1 MENNEVIFKKL
12 KKSLIDFAE
21 ENENHDSDNLDKK
34 NPYEKIKLEEVFNKF
49 FESLEKNDSDFSWVD
64 KLNRIGEKINE
75 EDKDKVANIHYGLP
89 SHVHGNYKDGFI
101 YLCLFNPNVIGIL
114 DNNLIHKS
122 ESSKKESAKICSLE
136 DYYTKP
142 PLLED
147 KKDPID
153 DEFWRIINSYKEWKN
168 DDKKR
173 KINIEKLKN
182 LIISDES
189 TLTKEL
195 KNPELGTYYIDN
207 YFDKLIDNTG
217 EGTLENT
224 DKIVNMELCPFR
236 SKNAST
242 ISNDILKSEISLFAC
257 YIIWY
262 RIGKYKNNKNSN
274 KPIFIFRSYSNWE
287 KRLIYSLYELNNK
300 KITQEAIGEYMTTIR
315 NEFFYHFPNQSGMIS
330 SKNLRKFVSEEEF
343 DNIRKNIKKSENK

>member
-1 MENNEVIFKKL
+1 MENKDINDVL
-12 KKSLIDFAE
+12 NDRLINFSE
-21 ENENHDSDNLDKK
+21 TELDKK
-34 NPYEKIKLEEVFNKF
+34 NPYKSIKLEEVLDNF
-49 FESLEKNDSDFSWVD
+49 FGSLEKNDLDFSWVE
-64 KLNRIGEKINE
+64 KLNGIDKKKNV
-75 EDKDKVANIHYGLP
+75 EDKDKIANIHYGLP
-89 SHVHGNYKDGFI
+89 SHVHGNYKDGSI
-101 YLCLFNPNVIGIL
+101 YLCLFNPNVIGIT
-114 DNNLIHKS
+114 DNNLIYKS

-182 LIISDES
+182 LIISNES

-195 KNPELGTYYIDN
+195 KNPGLGTYYIDN
-207 YFDKLIDNTG
+207 YFDKLIDKTVKNK
-217 EGTLENT
+217 LEYT

-262 RIGKYKNNKNSN
+262 RIGKYKNNRNSN

-343 DNIRKNIKKSENK
+343 DHIRKNIKKSENN

>member
-1 MENNEVIFKKL
+1 MEKEMSIFDKL
-12 KKSLIDFAE
+12 EKSLTDFAKE
-21 ENENHDSDNLDKK
+21 DENHDSDNLDKK
-34 NPYEKIKLEEVFNKF
+34 NPYEKIKLEEVFDEF

-64 KLNRIGEKINE
+64 KLNRIDKNKNT

-89 SHVHGNYKDGFI
+89 SHVHGNYKDGSI

-114 DNNLIHKS
+114 DNNLIYKS
-122 ESSKKESAKICSLE
+122 KSSKKESAKICSLE

-207 YFDKLIDNTG
+207 YFDKLINKCANK
-217 EGTLENT
+217 LEDT

-262 RIGKYKNNKNSN
+262 RIGKYINNKNTN

-287 KRLIYSLYELNNK
+287 KRLIYSLYELNNE
-300 KITQEAIGEYMTTIR
+300 KITQEAIGEYMIKIR

-330 SKNLRKFVSEEEF
+330 SKNLRIFVSEEEF
-343 DNIRKNIKKSENK
+343 DHIRENIKKSENE

>member
-21 ENENHDSDNLDKK
+21 EDENHDSDNLDKK
-34 NPYEKIKLEEVFNKF
+34 NPYEKIKLEEVFDEF

-64 KLNRIGEKINE
+64 KLNKIGEKINA

-89 SHVHGNYKDGFI
+89 SHVHGNYKDGSI

-114 DNNLIHKS
+114 DNNLIYKS

-207 YFDKLIDNTG
+207 YFDKLINKCANKLKD
-217 EGTLENT
+217 T

-262 RIGKYKNNKNSN
+262 RIGKYKKNEKSN
-274 KPIFIFRSYSNWE
+274 KPIFIFRSYSKWE
-287 KRLIYSLYELNNK
+287 DMLEDSLYKINNK
-300 KITQEAIGEYMTTIR
+300 KIAKKIIREYITTIR

-343 DNIRKNIKKSENK
+343 DHISKNIKKSENK

>member
-1 MENNEVIFKKL
+1 MTKKELTIDDVNKALNKALKEFAKNENN
-12 KKSLIDFAE
+12 
-21 ENENHDSDNLDKK
+21 LDEK
-34 NPYEKIKLEEVFNKF
+34 NPYKEIKLKEVFDEF
-49 FESLEKNDSDFSWVD
+49 FESLEKNDSNFSWVD
-64 KLNRIGEKINE
+64 KLNRIDKNKNA

-89 SHVHGNYKDGFI
+89 SHVHGNYKDGSI
-101 YLCLFNPNVIGIL
+101 YLCLFNPNVIGII
-114 DNNLIHKS
+114 DNNLIYKS

-142 PLLED
+142 PLLEE
-147 KKDPID
+147 KKDPIY

-207 YFDKLIDNTG
+207 YFDKLINKCANK
-217 EGTLENT
+217 LEDT

-242 ISNDILKSEISLFAC
+242 ISNDILKSEVGLFAC

-343 DNIRKNIKKSENK
+343 DHLKKNIKKSENK

>member
-1 MENNEVIFKKL
+1 MEKEMSIFDKL
-12 KKSLIDFAE
+12 EKSLIDFAKE
-21 ENENHDSDNLDKK
+21 DENHDSDNLDKK
-34 NPYEKIKLEEVFNKF
+34 NPYEKIKLEEVFDEF
-49 FESLEKNDSDFSWVD
+49 FESLEKNDSDFSWFD
-64 KLNRIGEKINE
+64 KLNRIDKNKNAEN
-75 EDKDKVANIHYGLP
+75 KDKVANIHYGLP
-89 SHVHGNYKDGFI
+89 SHVHGNYKDGSI

-207 YFDKLIDNTG
+207 YFDKLINKCANK
-217 EGTLENT
+217 LEDT

-262 RIGKYKNNKNSN
+262 RIGKYKNNEKSN
-274 KPIFIFRSYSNWE
+274 KPIFIFRSYINWE

-300 KITQEAIGEYMTTIR
+300 KITQEAIGEYMTIIR

-343 DNIRKNIKKSENK
+343 DHIRENIKKSENK

>member
-1 MENNEVIFKKL
+1 MTKKELTIDDVNEALNEVL
-12 KKSLIDFAE
+12 KKFAK
-21 ENENHDSDNLDKK
+21 NEDNLDEK
-34 NPYEKIKLEEVFNKF
+34 NSYEKINLEEVFDEF

-64 KLNRIGEKINE
+64 KLNRIDKNKNA

-89 SHVHGNYKDGFI
+89 SHVHGNYKDGSI
-101 YLCLFNPNVIGIL
+101 YLCLFNPNVIGII
-114 DNNLIHKS
+114 DNNLIYKS

-142 PLLED
+142 PLLEE
-147 KKDPID
+147 KKDPIY

-195 KNPELGTYYIDN
+195 KNPGSGTYYIDN
-207 YFDKLIDNTG
+207 YFDKLIDRTVKDKLG
-217 EGTLENT
+217 YT

-236 SKNAST
+236 SKKAST

-262 RIGKYKNNKNSN
+262 RIGKYINNKNTN

-287 KRLIYSLYELNNK
+287 KRLIYSLYELNNE
-300 KITQEAIGEYMTTIR
+300 KITQEAIGEYMITIR

-343 DNIRKNIKKSENK
+343 DHLKKNIKKSENK

>member
-1 MENNEVIFKKL
+1 MENRDEYKILENSL
-12 KKSLIDFAE
+12 KKFS
-21 ENENHDSDNLDKK
+21 DSKLDKR
-34 NPYEKIKLEEVFNKF
+34 NPYKKINLEEVFDGF
-49 FESLEKNDSDFSWVD
+49 FESLEKNDFDFSWVD
-64 KLNRIGEKINE
+64 KLNRIDKNKNA

-89 SHVHGNYKDGFI
+89 SHVHGNYKDGSI

-114 DNNLIHKS
+114 DNNLIYKS
-122 ESSKKESAKICSLE
+122 KSSKKESAKICSLE

-142 PLLED
+142 SLLED

-182 LIISDES
+182 LILSDES

-195 KNPELGTYYIDN
+195 KNPGLGTYYIDN
-207 YFDKLIDNTG
+207 YFDKLIDKTVKDK
-217 EGTLENT
+217 LEYT

-236 SKNAST
+236 SKKAST

-262 RIGKYKNNKNSN
+262 RIGKYKNNENSN
-274 KPIFIFRSYSNWE
+274 KPIFIFRSYSKWE
-287 KRLIYSLYELNNK
+287 DMLEDSLYKINNK
-300 KITQEAIGEYMTTIR
+300 KIAKKIIREYITTIR

-343 DNIRKNIKKSENK
+343 DRIRKNIKKSENK

>member
-1 MENNEVIFKKL
+1 MGNKDINDIL
-12 KKSLIDFAE
+12 NDSLTNFSE
-21 ENENHDSDNLDKK
+21 TKLDKRNSYK
-34 NPYEKIKLEEVFNKF
+34 KINLEEVFDEF
-49 FESLEKNDSDFSWVD
+49 FESLEKNDSNFSWVD
-64 KLNRIGEKINE
+64 KLNRIDKNKNA

-89 SHVHGNYKDGFI
+89 SHVHGNYKDGSI
-101 YLCLFNPNVIGIL
+101 YLCLFNPNVIGII
-114 DNNLIHKS
+114 DNNLIYKS

-142 PLLED
+142 PLLEE
-147 KKDPID
+147 KKDPIY

-207 YFDKLIDNTG
+207 YFDKLINKCANK
-217 EGTLENT
+217 LEDT

-242 ISNDILKSEISLFAC
+242 ISNDILKSEVGLFAC

-343 DNIRKNIKKSENK
+343 DHLKKNIKKSENK